1 MSGGNTAGAWHWF
14 GRPGPARGRRSLEVV
29 RRPTTVELMLL
40 TTIVLWALNL
50 TASRYVLTHGFQPLA
65 YSTLRYATAAAIF
78 LVLTAALERTV
89 RVGRVDVRLVL
100 GAAALLFVNQIGFV
114 YALDRT
120 TASTVGLI
128 LGATPIFAALI
139 AVALGLDRLSRRFW
153 LATIVSFAGVGLVA
167 AGAGGEL
174 SGDFLG
180 IVMSILTAATW
191 AGYSIAVTP
200 LQERYSPYRVSALVL
215 GLTTLA
221 LAVAGS
227 SQTATQELSLGWDV
241 WSLFAFAVLG
251 PLVITTVLWF
261 RTLDRIG
268 AARATL
274 AANLHP
280 FVAALF
286 AVILLSESMTLVQ
299 VAGGVLIAV
308 GIALARVRRRPVAP
322 GAE

>member
-1 MSGGNTAGAWHWF
+1 V
-14 GRPGPARGRRSLEVV
+14 L

-78 LVLTAALERTV
+78 VALTFAVERAL
-89 RVGRVDVRLVL
+89 RVGRSDLRLVL
-100 GAAALLFVNQIGFV
+100 GAAVLLFVNQIGFV

-139 AVALGLDRLSRRFW
+139 AVVLGLDRLSGRFW
-153 LATIVSFAGVGLVA
+153 VATVVSFAGVGLVA
-167 AGAGGEL
+167 TGAGGEV
-174 SGDFLG
+174 SGDGLG
-180 IVMSILTAATW
+180 IVMSIVTAATW
-191 AGYSIAVTP
+191 AGYSLAVTP
-200 LQERYSPYRVSALVL
+200 LQQRYSAYRVSAVVLAVTTL
-215 GLTTLA
+215 GLA
-221 LAVAGS
+221 IAGS
-227 SQTATQELSLGWDV
+227 NQTATQELSLGWEV

-251 PLVITTVLWF
+251 PLVITTVLWY
-261 RTLDRIG
+261 RILDRIG

-280 FVAALF
+280 FVAAVF
-286 AVILLSESMTLVQ
+286 AVVLLSETMTLIQ

-308 GIALARVRRRPVAP
+308 GIVLARARRRPVAP

>member
-1 MSGGNTAGAWHWF
+1 V
-14 GRPGPARGRRSLEVV
+14 L

-40 TTIVLWALNL
+40 TTVVLWALNL

-78 LVLTAALERTV
+78 VALTFAVERAI
-89 RVGRVDVRLVL
+89 RVGRSDLRLVL

-139 AVALGLDRLSRRFW
+139 AVVLGLDRLSARFW
-153 LATIVSFAGVGLVA
+153 VATVVSFAGVGLVA
-167 AGAGGEL
+167 TGAGGEV
-174 SGDFLG
+174 SGDVLG
-180 IVMSILTAATW
+180 IVMSIVTAATW

-200 LQERYSPYRVSALVL
+200 LQQRYSAYRVSALVL
-215 GLTTLA
+215 GVTTLA

-227 SQTATQELSLGWDV
+227 NQTATQELSLGWEV
-241 WSLFAFAVLG
+241 WSLFSFAVLG
-251 PLVITTVLWF
+251 PLVVTTVLWY

-274 AANLHP
+274 AANIHP

-286 AVILLSESMTLVQ
+286 AVILLSETMTLLQ
-299 VAGGVLIAV
+299 VAGGFLIAV
-308 GIALARVRRRPVAP
+308 GIALARARRRPVAA

>member
-1 MSGGNTAGAWHWF
+1 V
-14 GRPGPARGRRSLEVV
+14 L

-78 LVLTAALERTV
+78 VALTVAVERTLH
-89 RVGRVDVRLVL
+89 VGRPDLPLML

-139 AVALGLDRLSRRFW
+139 AVVLGLDRLSKRFW
-153 LATIVSFAGVGLVA
+153 LATVVSFAGVGLVA
-167 AGAGGEL
+167 TGAGGGV
-174 SGDFLG
+174 SGDALG
-180 IVMSILTAATW
+180 ITMAVMTAATW

-215 GLTTLA
+215 GATTLA
-221 LAVAGS
+221 LAVTGS
-227 SQTATQELSLGWDV
+227 SQTADQELSLGWEV

-251 PLVITTVLWF
+251 PLVVTTVLWF

-286 AVILLSESMTLVQ
+286 AVVLLSETMTLVQ
-299 VAGGVLIAV
+299 IAGGVLIAI
-308 GIALARVRRRPVAP
+308 GIFLARARRRPVAP

>member
-1 MSGGNTAGAWHWF
+1 
-14 GRPGPARGRRSLEVV
+14 
-29 RRPTTVELMLL
+29 MLL
-40 TTIVLWALNL
+40 STIVLWALNL

-78 LVLTAALERTV
+78 VPLTLALERTL
-89 RVGRVDVRLVL
+89 RVGRSDRRLVL

-139 AVALGLDRLSRRFW
+139 AVVLGLDRLSGRFW
-153 LATIVSFAGVGLVA
+153 AASAVSFAGVGLVA
-167 AGAGGEL
+167 TGAGGEV
-174 SGDFLG
+174 SGDVLG
-180 IVMSILTAATW
+180 IVMSIVTAVTW
-191 AGYSIAVTP
+191 AGYSVVVTP
-200 LQERYSPYRVSALVL
+200 LQERYSAYRVSALVL
-215 GLTTLA
+215 AITTLA

-227 SQTATQELSLGWDV
+227 NQTATQELSLGWEV

-251 PLVITTVLWF
+251 PLVVTTVLWF

-280 FVAALF
+280 FVAAVF
-286 AVILLSESMTLVQ
+286 AVVLLSETMTLVQ
-299 VAGGVLIAV
+299 VAGGLLIAL
-308 GIALARVRRRPVAP
+308 GIALARARRRPVAA

>member
-1 MSGGNTAGAWHWF
+1 M
-14 GRPGPARGRRSLEVV
+14 

-40 TTIVLWALNL
+40 TTVVLWALNL

-78 LVLTAALERTV
+78 LALTFAVERAL
-89 RVGRVDVRLVL
+89 RVARSDLRLVL

-139 AVALGLDRLSRRFW
+139 AVALGLDRLSARFW
-153 LATIVSFAGVGLVA
+153 IATVVSFAGVGLVA
-167 AGAGGEL
+167 VGGGREV
-174 SGDFLG
+174 SADALG
-180 IVMSILTAATW
+180 IVMSVVTAATW
-191 AGYSIAVTP
+191 AGYSVLVTP
-200 LQERYSPYRVSALVL
+200 LQERYSAYRVSALVL
-215 GLTTLA
+215 ALTTLA

-227 SQTATQELSLGWDV
+227 RQTATQELALGWEV

-251 PLVITTVLWF
+251 PLVVTTVLWY

-286 AVILLSESMTLVQ
+286 AVILLSETMTLVQ
-299 VAGGVLIAV
+299 VAGGFLIAV
-308 GIALARVRRRPVAP
+308 GIVLARRRRRPVAP

>member
-1 MSGGNTAGAWHWF
+1 M
-14 GRPGPARGRRSLEVV
+14 

-50 TASRYVLTHGFQPLA
+50 TASRYILTHGFQPLA

-78 LVLTAALERTV
+78 VALTFAVERAL
-89 RVGRVDVRLVL
+89 RVARADARLVL

-139 AVALGLDRLSRRFW
+139 AVALGLDRLSSRFW
-153 LATIVSFAGVGLVA
+153 VATVVSFAGVGLVA
-167 AGAGGEL
+167 VGGAGEV
-174 SGDFLG
+174 SADALG
-180 IVMSILTAATW
+180 IGMSLVTAATW

-200 LQERYSPYRVSALVL
+200 LQERYSAYRVSALVL
-215 GLTTLA
+215 ALTSLA
-221 LAVAGS
+221 LALAGS
-227 SQTATQELSLGWDV
+227 RQTATQDLALGWEV

-251 PLVITTVLWF
+251 PLVVTTVLWF

-280 FVAALF
+280 FVAAVF
-286 AVILLSESMTLVQ
+286 AVILLSETMTLVQ
-299 VAGGVLIAV
+299 VAGGALIAV
-308 GIALARVRRRPVAP
+308 GIFLARARRRPVAP

>member
-1 MSGGNTAGAWHWF
+1 
-14 GRPGPARGRRSLEVV
+14 
-29 RRPTTVELMLL
+29 MLL
-40 TTIVLWALNL
+40 STIVLWALNL

-65 YSTLRYATAAAIF
+65 YSTLRYATAAVIF
-78 LVLTAALERTV
+78 VVVTIALERTL
-89 RVGRVDVRLVL
+89 RVGRSDRRLVL

-139 AVALGLDRLSRRFW
+139 AVVLGLDRLSGRFW
-153 LATIVSFAGVGLVA
+153 VATVVSFAGVGLVA
-167 AGAGGEL
+167 TGAGGEV
-174 SGDFLG
+174 SSDVLG
-180 IVMSILTAATW
+180 IVMSIVTAATW
-191 AGYSIAVTP
+191 AGYSVVVTP
-200 LQERYSPYRVSALVL
+200 LQERYSAYRVSALVL
-215 GLTTLA
+215 AVTTLA

-227 SQTATQELSLGWDV
+227 NQTATQEMSLGWEV

-251 PLVITTVLWF
+251 PLVITTVLWY

-286 AVILLSESMTLVQ
+286 AVVLLSETMTLVQ
-299 VAGGVLIAV
+299 VAGGVLIAL
-308 GIALARVRRRPVAP
+308 GIGLARARRRPVAA

>member
-1 MSGGNTAGAWHWF
+1 V
-14 GRPGPARGRRSLEVV
+14 L
-29 RRPTTVELMLL
+29 RRPTAVELMLL
-40 TTIVLWALNL
+40 TTVVLWALNL

-78 LVLTAALERTV
+78 LALTFAVERAL
-89 RVGRVDVRLVL
+89 RVARSDLLLVV

-114 YALDRT
+114 YALART

-139 AVALGLDRLSRRFW
+139 AVALGLDRLSARFW
-153 LATIVSFAGVGLVA
+153 VATVVSFAGVGLVA
-167 AGAGGEL
+167 LGAGGEV
-174 SGDFLG
+174 SGDALG
-180 IVMSILTAATW
+180 IVMSIVTAATW

-200 LQERYSPYRVSALVL
+200 LQQRYSAYRVSAFVL
-215 GLTTLA
+215 ALTTVA
-221 LAVAGS
+221 LAIAGS
-227 SQTATQELSLGWDV
+227 GQTATQDLSLGWEV

-251 PLVITTVLWF
+251 PLVVTTVLWF

-286 AVILLSESMTLVQ
+286 AVILLSETMTLVQ

-308 GIALARVRRRPVAP
+308 GIVLARARRRPVAP

>member
-1 MSGGNTAGAWHWF
+1 M
-14 GRPGPARGRRSLEVV
+14 

-40 TTIVLWALNL
+40 TTVVLWALNL
-50 TASRYVLTHGFQPLA
+50 TVSRYVLTHGFQPLA

-78 LVLTAALERTV
+78 LALTLAFERTL
-89 RVGRVDVRLVL
+89 RVGRPDVRLVSA
-100 GAAALLFVNQIGFV
+100 AAALLFINQVGFV

-139 AVALGLDRLSRRFW
+139 AVALGLEQLSRRFW
-153 LATIVSFAGVGLVA
+153 AATVVSFAGVGLVA
-167 AGAGGEL
+167 AGARGQL
-174 SGDFLG
+174 SGDALG
-180 IVMSILTAATW
+180 IVMSIVTAATW
-191 AGYSIAVTP
+191 AGYSVLVTP

-215 GLTTLA
+215 GVTTLA
-221 LAVAGS
+221 LVVAGS
-227 SQTATQELSLGWDV
+227 RQTATQELSLGWEV
-241 WSLFAFAVLG
+241 WSLFSFAVLG
-251 PLVITTVLWF
+251 PLVITTVLWY

-286 AVILLSESMTLVQ
+286 AVVLLSETMTLVQ
-299 VAGGVLIAV
+299 VAGGFLIAL
-308 GIALARVRRRPVAP
+308 GIVLARARRRPVAP

>member
-1 MSGGNTAGAWHWF
+1 VL
-14 GRPGPARGRRSLEVV
+14 P
-29 RRPTTVELMLL
+29 RPTTVELMLL

-78 LVLTAALERTV
+78 VALTLAVERAL
-89 RVGRVDVRLVL
+89 RVARSDLRLVL
-100 GAAALLFVNQIGFV
+100 GASALLFVNQIGFV

-139 AVALGLDRLSRRFW
+139 AVALGLDRLSGRFW
-153 LATIVSFAGVGLVA
+153 VATVVSFAGVGLVA
-167 AGAGGEL
+167 TGAGGEV
-174 SGDFLG
+174 SGDTVG
-180 IVMSILTAATW
+180 IVMSIVTAATW

-200 LQERYSPYRVSALVL
+200 LQQRYSAYRVSALVL
-215 GLTTLA
+215 AVTTLA

-227 SQTATQELSLGWDV
+227 SQTATQELSLGWEV
-241 WSLFAFAVLG
+241 WSLFSFAVFG
-251 PLVITTVLWF
+251 PLVVTTVLWY

-286 AVILLSESMTLVQ
+286 AVILLSETMTLLQ
-299 VAGGVLIAV
+299 VAGGALIAV
-308 GIALARVRRRPVAP
+308 GIMLARARRRPVAP

>member
-1 MSGGNTAGAWHWF
+1 
-14 GRPGPARGRRSLEVV
+14 
-29 RRPTTVELMLL
+29 MLL

-78 LVLTAALERTV
+78 VASTFALERTL
-89 RVGRVDVRLVL
+89 RVERSDLQLVL

-139 AVALGLDRLSRRFW
+139 AVALGLERLSRRFW
-153 LATIVSFAGVGLVA
+153 AAAVVSFAGVGLVA
-167 AGAGGEL
+167 TGAGDEL
-174 SGDFLG
+174 SGDWIG
-180 IVMSILTAATW
+180 IVMSVVTAATW
-191 AGYSIAVTP
+191 AGYSVVVIP
-200 LQERYSPYRVSALVL
+200 LQERYSPFRVSAVVL
-215 GLTTLA
+215 GATTLG
-221 LAVAGS
+221 LVVAGS
-227 SQTATQELSLGWDV
+227 TQTVEQDLALGWEV
-241 WSLFAFAVLG
+241 WSLFSFAVLG
-251 PLVITTVLWF
+251 PLVLTTVLWYQ
-261 RTLDRIG
+261 TLDRIG

-280 FVAALF
+280 FVAVLF
-286 AVILLSESMTLVQ
+286 AVVLLSETLTLVQ
-299 VAGGVLIAV
+299 VAGGFLIAL
-308 GIALARVRRRPVAP
+308 GILLARARRRPVAP

>member
-1 MSGGNTAGAWHWF
+1 
-14 GRPGPARGRRSLEVV
+14 
-29 RRPTTVELMLL
+29 MLL
-40 TTIVLWALNL
+40 STVVLWALNL
-50 TASRYVLTHGFQPLA
+50 TASRYILTHGFQPLA
-65 YSTLRYATAAAIF
+65 YSTLRYASAALIF
-78 LVLTAALERTV
+78 IVLTIAVERTLG
-89 RVGRVDVRLVL
+89 VGKPDLRLVL

-128 LGATPIFAALI
+128 LGATPIFAAVI
-139 AVALGLDRLSRRFW
+139 AVLLGLDRLSRRFW
-153 LATIVSFAGVGLVA
+153 VATVVSFAGVGLVA
-167 AGAGGEL
+167 MGAGGEV
-174 SGDFLG
+174 SGDVLG
-180 IVMSILTAATW
+180 IVMSIVTAATW
-191 AGYSIAVTP
+191 AGYSVVVTP
-200 LQERYSPYRVSALVL
+200 LQQRYSAYRVSALVL
-215 GLTTLA
+215 AVTTLA

-227 SQTATQELSLGWDV
+227 GQTATQELALGWEV
-241 WSLFAFAVLG
+241 WSLFSFAVLG
-251 PLVITTVLWF
+251 PLVITTVFWY

-286 AVILLSESMTLVQ
+286 AVILLSETMTLLQ

-308 GIALARVRRRPVAP
+308 GIVLARGRRRPVAP

>member
-1 MSGGNTAGAWHWF
+1 
-14 GRPGPARGRRSLEVV
+14 
-29 RRPTTVELMLL
+29 MLL
-40 TTIVLWALNL
+40 STIVLWALNL

-78 LVLTAALERTV
+78 VVLTVALERTL
-89 RVGRVDVRLVL
+89 RVGRSDLRLVL

-139 AVALGLDRLSRRFW
+139 AVALGLDRLSGRFW
-153 LATIVSFAGVGLVA
+153 AATAVSFAGVGLVA
-167 AGAGGEL
+167 TGAGGEV
-174 SGDFLG
+174 SGDVLG
-180 IVMSILTAATW
+180 IVMSIVTAATW
-191 AGYSIAVTP
+191 AGYSVVVTP
-200 LQERYSPYRVSALVL
+200 LQERYSAYRVSALVL
-215 GLTTLA
+215 AVTTLA

-227 SQTATQELSLGWDV
+227 NQTATQELSLGWEV
-241 WSLFAFAVLG
+241 WSLFSFAVLG
-251 PLVITTVLWF
+251 PLVITTVLWY

-280 FVAALF
+280 FVAAVF
-286 AVILLSESMTLVQ
+286 AVVLLSETMTLVQ
-299 VAGGVLIAV
+299 VAGGFLIAA
-308 GIALARVRRRPVAP
+308 GIVLARRRRRPVAA

>member
-1 MSGGNTAGAWHWF
+1 
-14 GRPGPARGRRSLEVV
+14 
-29 RRPTTVELMLL
+29 MLL

-65 YSTLRYATAAAIF
+65 YSTLRYAIAAAIF
-78 LVLTAALERTV
+78 LALAYALERTL
-89 RVGRVDVRLVL
+89 RVVGARDLRLVL
-100 GAAALLFVNQIGFV
+100 AAAALLFVNQIGFV

-139 AVALGLDRLSRRFW
+139 AVALGLDRLSGRFW
-153 LATIVSFAGVGLVA
+153 VATFVSFAGVGLVA
-167 AGAGGEL
+167 TGTGGEV
-174 SGDFLG
+174 SGDSLG
-180 IVMSILTAATW
+180 IVMSVLTAATW
-191 AGYSIAVTP
+191 AGYSVLVTP
-200 LQERYSPYRVSALVL
+200 LQERYSAYRVSALVL

-227 SQTATQELSLGWDV
+227 SQTATQELSLGWEV
-241 WSLFAFAVLG
+241 WSLFAFAVFG
-251 PLVITTVLWF
+251 PLVITTVLWY

-280 FVAALF
+280 FVAAVF
-286 AVILLSESMTLVQ
+286 AVVLLSETMTLVQ

-308 GIALARVRRRPVAP
+308 GIVLARRRRRPVAP
-322 GAE
+322 VAE

>member
-1 MSGGNTAGAWHWF
+1 V
-14 GRPGPARGRRSLEVV
+14 L
-29 RRPTTVELMLL
+29 RRPTSVELMLL

-78 LVLTAALERTV
+78 IALTVVLERTL
-89 RVGRVDVRLVL
+89 RVGRADARLVL
-100 GAAALLFVNQIGFV
+100 GAAVLLFVNQIGFV

-139 AVALGLDRLSRRFW
+139 AVVLGLDRLSRRFW
-153 LATIVSFAGVGLVA
+153 VATVVSFAGVGLVA
-167 AGAGGEL
+167 VGGGGEV
-174 SGDFLG
+174 SGDALG
-180 IVMSILTAATW
+180 IVMSIVTAATW
-191 AGYSIAVTP
+191 AGYSIVVTP
-200 LQERYSPYRVSALVL
+200 LQERYSPYRVSAIVL
-215 GLTTLA
+215 GVTTLA

-227 SQTATQELSLGWDV
+227 NQTATQELALGWEV

-280 FVAALF
+280 FVAAVF
-286 AVILLSESMTLVQ
+286 AVILLSETMTFVQ
-299 VAGGVLIAV
+299 VLGGLLIAV
-308 GIALARVRRRPVAP
+308 GIGLARVRRRPVAP